1 MIDEQPSGCFFL
13 AQYQMVKRRFNLEV
27 SDALACAE
35 LFMVQSK
42 KLDLNKQRPLNTVLF
57 SR

>member
-1 MIDEQPSGCFFL
+1 M